1 MSLYMLAA
9 SKLSEVTDHSDI
21 GVVVAT
27 GLILVFAVLI
37 LLYLIITL
45 EGIIFSSLDKKK
57 KGQPP
62 KPAAAPQ
69 APQAAAPKAAPM
81 AAVKVEQG
89 FPRRWPAWRAGAT
102 ACAAWRASARGAVP
116 GAMRPLPRTPSR
128 SDFVEKRSVNY
139 PCRVF

>member
-45 EGIIFSSLDKKK
+45 EGIIFSSLGKK
-57 KGQPP
+57 
-62 KPAAAPQ
+62 
-69 APQAAAPKAAPM
+69 
-81 AAVKVEQG
+81 
-89 FPRRWPAWRAGAT
+89 
-102 ACAAWRASARGAVP
+102 
-116 GAMRPLPRTPSR
+116 
-128 SDFVEKRSVNY
+128 
-139 PCRVF
+139 

>member
-62 KPAAAPQ
+62 KPP
-69 APQAAAPKAAPM
+69 
-81 AAVKVEQG
+81 

-139 PCRVF
+139 PCRAF

>member
-45 EGIIFSSLDKKK
+45 EGIIFSSLEQKEKR
-57 KGQPP
+57 
-62 KPAAAPQ
+62 PAAEVGRS
-69 APQAAAPKAAPM
+69 AAGPPGRCPKGSAH
-81 AAVKVEQG
+81 G
-89 FPRRWPAWRAGAT
+89 RREGGT
-102 ACAAWRASARGAVP
+102 GH
-116 GAMRPLPRTPSR
+116 SR
-128 SDFVEKRSVNY
+128 
-139 PCRVF
+139 

>member
-62 KPAAAPQ
+62 KPAAAP
-69 APQAAAPKAAPM
+69 AGPPGRCPKGSAH
-81 AAVKVEQG
+81 G
-89 FPRRWPAWRAGAT
+89 RREGGT
-102 ACAAWRASARGAVP
+102 GH
-116 GAMRPLPRTPSR
+116 SR
-128 SDFVEKRSVNY
+128 
-139 PCRVF
+139 

>member
-45 EGIIFSSLDKKK
+45 EGIIFPALTKRKKASRRSRPLRRR
-57 KGQPP
+57 PP
-62 KPAAAPQ
+62 
-69 APQAAAPKAAPM
+69 
-81 AAVKVEQG
+81 
-89 FPRRWPAWRAGAT
+89 
-102 ACAAWRASARGAVP
+102 
-116 GAMRPLPRTPSR
+116 RPLPQRQRPW
-128 SDFVEKRSVNY
+128 
-139 PCRVF
+139 PP

>member
-62 KPAAAPQ
+62 KSAAAPQ
-69 APQAAAPKAAPM
+69 APPGRCPK
-81 AAVKVEQG
+81 G
-89 FPRRWPAWRAGAT
+89 
-102 ACAAWRASARGAVP
+102 SAHGP
-116 GAMRPLPRTPSR
+116 P
-128 SDFVEKRSVNY
+128 
-139 PCRVF
+139 

>member
-57 KGQPP
+57 R
-62 KPAAAPQ
+62 PAA
-69 APQAAAPKAAPM
+69 
-81 AAVKVEQG
+81 E
-89 FPRRWPAWRAGAT
+89 AGR
-102 ACAAWRASARGAVP
+102 CAANP
-116 GAMRPLPRTPSR
+116 RPLPQRQRPW
-128 SDFVEKRSVNY
+128 
-139 PCRVF
+139 PP